1 APARRRRLLAVV
13 LGLAVLLAI
22 ELRWPWLRP
31 LRDRIVAH
39 VAGVPFF
46 GQLSLEAWIAVVFLA
61 AVAVCIALLGPL
73 RRWLGQR
80 DTSYA
85 RGFVVLLEQPRIDS
99 ALAFIVLFR
108 AGESFLMKMRLPFL
122 KGPGGMD
129 DATFGFIN
137 GTLGWSVTLVATLI
151 GGALIGRH
159 GLRRWMW
166 GFILAQNVPNLL
178 YAWAASNDPATLG
191 NVVLGAVV
199 LVEDFGAGLGTAFFI
214 VYLMRCVD
222 PRHKAT
228 HMAVLTSIMSLGF
241 TLAGV
246 VSGFIAEAIGYA
258 SFFALTF
265 LATLPSMLM
274 IRWVPYLDHTRA
286 DELAATAGGPEVRP
300 AGTQPTGLTAGG
312 ESAEKTT
319 QA

>member
-1 APARRRRLLAVV
+1 VLAA
-13 LGLAVLLAI
+13 AVAI

-31 LRDRIVAH
+31 LRDRMLAH
-39 VAGVPFF
+39 LAGVPFF
-46 GQLSLEAWIAVVFLA
+46 GALSLEGWIALVFMAL
-61 AVAVCIALLGPL
+61 VLVCIALLGPL
-73 RRWLGQR
+73 RRWLARR

-85 RGFVVLLEQPRIDS
+85 RGFVVLLEQPRIDR

-122 KGPGGMD
+122 KQAGGMD

-137 GTLGWSVTLVATLI
+137 GTLGWSITLVATLI

-166 GFILAQNVPNLL
+166 AFVLAQNVPNLL

-191 NVVLGAVV
+191 NVVLGTVV

-246 VSGFIAEAIGYA
+246 ASGFIAEAIGYPL
-258 SFFALTF
+258 FFALTF
-265 LATLPSMLM
+265 LVTVPSMLM
-274 IRWVPYLDHTRA
+274 IRWVPYLDRTRA
-286 DELAATAGGPEVRP
+286 DELAAVTGSPELPRLGPEPP
-300 AGTQPTGLTAGG
+300 AAEAGG

-319 QA
+319 RA